1 MRYRQRN
8 IPHIVVFL
16 ATALLLPSALR
27 AQAVIPPTQN
37 TLDMISWVTTAIT
50 QLVTTNVGVFV
61 ADGFILAKLIA
72 IYLLMVRGATYM
84 MRAMTMHWP
93 MTPLDD
99 LGLFI
104 GKFLAVLGMLHYY
117 SNPLPGVAF
126 SFHQI
131 FSETARHMAALI
143 DLSIL
148 DQLVQRIQAIT
159 SGLEKPGFTDIIGI
173 IVYVYTL
180 IEMGIVQAVLFFVT
194 SFGFVAIGLGSLLG
208 PLFIPFYMWPTQA
221 GKFYRWLDY
230 MIVYSFYQVVATA
243 FVYVWTN
250 VIVYFFDHAIHGDY
264 GLAHLLILIVPF
276 LALSVT
282 FVISMFKVPAIA
294 AELFG
299 GMGSTGAQIAS
310 SINNAAR
317 AAIAGLAS

>member
-1 MRYRQRN
+1 MLYRKQT
-8 IPHIVVFL
+8 IPQVVAFL
-16 ATALLLPSALR
+16 GAALLLPSSLM
-27 AQAVIPPTQN
+27 AQGPIPATQS

-72 IYLLMVRGATYM
+72 IYLLMVRGATYT

-104 GKFLAVLGMLHYY
+104 GKFLAVLAMLHYY

-282 FVISMFKVPAIA
+282 FVISMFKIPAIA